1 MAEDRLITH
10 VARGS
15 VKGAKSTTEAMLHL
29 RTLRRILCL
38 LGCLGAIAARPA
50 EPEKL
55 PGPMLKGLG
64 DWHHAVA
71 TVDRRAQKYFDQGM
85 TLLFGFNHKEA
96 IRSFRS
102 AAVIDPSCAMA
113 YWGIAYAYGPH
124 VNRPMSA
131 EDNAEAWKALESA
144 LALRSRVSA
153 HERAYVDALQTRYVQ
168 EFNADRSALDRAFAA
183 AMRKLVAQ
191 YPDDLDAQTFF
202 AESLM
207 DTMPWDYWAKDRSPK
222 PETEE
227 AFAALRYVLARAPDH
242 PGANHFYIH
251 AVEAGPTPDLA
262 LACADRLGAL
272 APASGHLVHMSSHIY
287 MRVGQYADAI
297 GSNER
302 AIRADR
308 DYIRQCKAQGFYVG
322 VYYPHNLH
330 FLWWAQLVDGRSAA
344 AMQTADRCAQFAA
357 DNVCGPSKAVEAPR
371 LRHLPWITAL
381 RFGKW
386 DQVLSEPMPPGTNDF
401 AVDRAMWHFARG
413 LALASNGKAPDAS
426 AELQALKKLLAQP
439 SMKEL
444 DSPAFPASA
453 LLAVAEAWLSGRVA
467 GAQGD
472 LGTMV
477 RELERAV
484 TLEDALPYME
494 PSYWPFPV
502 RPALGAA
509 LLQAGEAEK
518 AEAVFRTDLQ
528 RWPRNGWGLLGL
540 EKCLRLQKRD
550 ALAELVKNQFNE
562 AWARSD
568 VELNLEWF

>member
-1 MAEDRLITH
+1 M
-10 VARGS
+10 S
-15 VKGAKSTTEAMLHL
+15 HL
-29 RTLRRILCL
+29 TLLRRILCL
-38 LGCLGAIAARPA
+38 LGSLGSIATFAA
-50 EPEKL
+50 EPEKM
-55 PGPMLKGLG
+55 PGPVLKGLG
-64 DWHHAVA
+64 DWHHEVA
-71 TVDRRAQKYFDQGM
+71 TSDRRAQKYFDQGL

-102 AAVIDPSCAMA
+102 AVVLDPSCAMA

-153 HERAYVDALQTRYVQ
+153 HEQAYVDALQTRYVQ
-168 EFNADRSALDRAFAA
+168 EFNADRSALDRAFAS
-183 AMRKLVAQ
+183 AMRKMVAQ
-191 YPDDLDAQTFF
+191 YPDDLDAQTLL

-207 DTMPWDYWAKDRSPK
+207 NTMPWDYWAKDRSPK

-242 PGANHFYIH
+242 PGANHHYIH

-262 LACADRLGAL
+262 LACADRLVSL
-272 APASGHLVHMSSHIY
+272 VPASGHLVHMSSHIY
-287 MRVGQYADAI
+287 MLVGQYADAI
-297 GSNER
+297 ESNER

-322 VYYPHNLH
+322 AYYPHNLH
-330 FLWWAQLVDGRSAA
+330 FFWWAQLVDGRSTA
-344 AMQTADRCAQFAA
+344 AMQTAKRCAQFAA

-401 AVDRAMWHFARG
+401 AMDRAVWHFARG
-413 LALASNGKAPDAS
+413 LALASNGKAPEAGS
-426 AELQALKKLLAQP
+426 ELRALKELLSQP
-439 SMKEL
+439 VWKEL
-444 DSPAFPASA
+444 DSPLFPATA
-453 LLAVAEAWLSGRVA
+453 LLSVAEAWLSGRVA

-484 TLEDALPYME
+484 ALEDALPYME
-494 PSYWPFPV
+494 PSYWPLPV

-550 ALAELVKNQFNE
+550 ALAALVKNQLDE

-568 VELNLEWF
+568 VELKIEWF